1 MEWNGLKSSLKIF
14 PFLNEQKDNFNPIF
28 HNFEPNRVR
37 KKSFLARTQI
47 LRWLNNRFS
56 ADDEYNP
63 LNKENL
69 PLPLQMQLS

>member
-1 MEWNGLKSSLKIF
+1 MESNGLKPSLKIF
-14 PFLNEQKDNFNPIF
+14 PFLNEQKDNFNPLF

-56 ADDEYNP
+56 ADEYNP

>member
-14 PFLNEQKDNFNPIF
+14 PFLNEQKDNFNPLF

-37 KKSFLARTQI
+37 RKSFLARTQI
-47 LRWLNNRFS
+47 LRRLNNSFS